1 MPRLPG
7 ARRSRFVL
15 LPAVALALALALT
28 AHAAVD
34 RETRLRVARDARER
48 VGRGQAASLWSQ
60 FDERMRAALK
70 DSVSFAAMSAG
81 IDAQLGPLDSLL
93 DEEVLER
100 DSLLVLRSRARF
112 SKAGIPIVV
121 TVGVDTAGRIGTL
134 NARPD
139 QGQPREAPSAYLEYQ
154 PKARFQ
160 LPFRG
165 EWLCF
170 WGGRT
175 VAENYHAAV
184 RSQRFAY
191 DLVMVKDGTTHKAD
205 GKALTD
211 YHCYGQPILAP
222 SAGTVV
228 TVVDTLPDQA
238 IGSRDPSNAA
248 GNHVV
253 IDHGNQEF
261 SLLAHLQP
269 RSLKVRVGQNV
280 KAGDVL
286 GLTGNSGN
294 TSEPHL
300 HVHLMNAPSMKDADG
315 LPMPFDDYLADGVL
329 VQRGEPKRM
338 QKIQRTG
345 R

>member
-1 MPRLPG
+1 MPRLPSS
-7 ARRSRFVL
+7 RLSRFPL
-15 LPAVALALALALT
+15 LAAAALTLSLT
-28 AHAAVD
+28 AHAAAD
-34 RETRLRVARDARER
+34 RETRLRVARDAREK
-48 VGRGQAASLWSQ
+48 VARGETVTLWGQ
-60 FDERMRAALK
+60 FNERMRTAVK
-70 DSVSFAAMSAG
+70 DSASFVAMSAAVQG
-81 IDAQLGPLDSLL
+81 QLGTLDSLL
-93 DEEVLER
+93 DEEVVDR

-112 SKAGIPIVV
+112 TKIGLPIVV
-121 TVGVDTAGRIGTL
+121 TVGVDADGRIGTL
-134 NARPD
+134 TARPE
-139 QGQPREAPSAYLEYQ
+139 QAGSREVPSAYLDYQ
-154 PKARFQ
+154 PKAQFR

-191 DLVMVKDGTTHKAD
+191 DIVMVKAGTTHKGE

-211 YHCYGQPILAP
+211 YYCYGQPILAP
-222 SAGTVV
+222 SAGKVV
-228 TVVDTLPDQA
+228 TVVDSLPDQA

-269 RSLKVRVGQNV
+269 RSIKVRAGQQV

-315 LPMPFDDYLADGVL
+315 LPMPFDEYLADGVL
-329 VQRGEPKRM
+329 VKRGEPKRM

-345 R
+345 K